1 MDNISFPWPVLLRR
15 MLRTLA
21 VLAALAAPLALVSPA
36 TQAASKTY
44 SENEVLEA
52 AETFFGVASKALAD
66 VVGRVFKDLGEPT
79 GFITGEEIS
88 GAFIFGLRYG
98 QGALSRKG
106 SASMP
111 VFWQGPS
118 IGFDVGGNAAKAF
131 VLVYNLDDANDL
143 FQRFP
148 GVEGSFYLVAGI
160 GVNYQQSGSI
170 VLAPIRTG
178 VGLRAGGNVGYLNYT
193 RQSSWFPL

>member
-1 MDNISFPWPVLLRR
+1 MDNISFPWPVFLRR
-15 MLRTLA
+15 MLRTLTI
-21 VLAALAAPLALVSPA
+21 LAALAAPLALVSPSA
-36 TQAASKTY
+36 QAAAKTY

-88 GAFIFGLRYG
+88 AAFIFGLRYG
-98 QGALSRKG
+98 QGTLSRKG
-106 SASMP
+106 SASEP

-118 IGFDVGGNAAKAF
+118 IGFDVGGNASKTF

-148 GVEGSFYLVAGI
+148 GVDGSFYLVAGI

-178 VGLRAGGNVGYLNYT
+178 VGLRAGANVGYLNYT

>member
-1 MDNISFPWPVLLRR
+1 MDSNSSPFPPLIRR
-15 MLRTLA
+15 LFGGIA
-21 VLAALAAPLALVSPA
+21 VLAILALAPPA
-36 TQAASKTY
+36 AQAAAKTY

-98 QGALSRKG
+98 QGTLSRKG
-106 SASMP
+106 SAPAP

-118 IGFDVGGNAAKAF
+118 IGFDVGGNASKAF

-148 GVEGSFYLVAGI
+148 GVDGSFYLVAGI